1 MSPILRTLLDEFV
14 VPAVSNVSLKIRD
27 AAVKAIGCLSLRD
40 AKAARKHL
48 LLVIQVTFLWVKS
61 GLPGP
66 KKIKKAKS
74 GHKQFQKRPNLQK

>member
-40 AKAARKHL
+40 AKAAKKHL
-48 LLVIQVTFLWVKS
+48 LLVIQVSFLGGQMLSRSSLK
-61 GLPGP
+61 GHGP
-66 KKIKKAKS
+66 IRVNVYYYKYVNAIE
-74 GHKQFQKRPNLQK
+74 